1 MFSVADRKRK
11 EKATTAALE
20 KIKYGISRTRV
31 VWWYR
36 CLCYALV
43 CGCFFALHGLRAGD
57 NAVEQRLNEVYTRLR
72 HTLTSAEKEALKQE
86 ELDWLKQRGRFSPG
100 DPRWT
105 ELSEERITELQTRL
119 SGASEAP
126 PSQEKES
133 DVASPDG
140 WYIVV
145 ESEPS
150 ASGSGR
156 EIELRTIG
164 GEALATLYPG
174 AQIGFKAHWSEDS
187 AHLIVIALNRFN
199 GRRNDMMAMAEKVY
213 GKWESVGYSMPT
225 QGSEISFLN
234 WVSPDTARL
243 QSGGKVVTMPFPKPT
258 KFVFQLG
265 RFSDL
270 TLKTE
275 PGNEKVTF
283 ETGDKRGSETVF
295 DSPVKLAGA
304 MSYVSPRGTRFLL
317 EKLERPVI
325 NDANRKINSGDWKVI
340 VSGSG
345 DEYLS
350 LKEKMGAPSFGVTGK
365 TEYYGSID
373 LEAEGK

>member
-1 MFSVADRKRK
+1 MKK
-11 EKATTAALE
+11 KATTAALE
-20 KIKYGISRTRV
+20 KINYGISRTGV
-31 VWWYR
+31 VWSYS

-43 CGCFFALHGLRAGD
+43 CGCFFALPRLRAGD

-86 ELDWLKQRGRFSPG
+86 ELEWLKQRGRFSPG

-105 ELSEERITELQTRL
+105 ELSEQRVRELQARL

-126 PSQEKES
+126 PSQERES
-133 DVASPDG
+133 DLASPDG
-140 WYIVV
+140 RYIVV

-156 EIELRTIG
+156 EIELSTIG
-164 GEALATLYPG
+164 GETLATLYPG

-199 GRRNDMMAMAEKVY
+199 GRRNDTMAMAEKVY

-243 QSGGKVVTMPFPKPT
+243 QSGGKVVTMPFPKAT

-270 TLKTE
+270 TLETE

-295 DSPVKLAGA
+295 DSPVKLTGA
-304 MSYVSPRGTRFLL
+304 MSYVSSRGTTFLL
-317 EKLERPVI
+317 EKQERPVI
-325 NDANRKINSGDWKVI
+325 NDANRKINSGDWKLI

-350 LKEKMGAPSFGVTGK
+350 LKEKMGVPAFGDTGK

-373 LEAEGK
+373 LETEGK